1 MSEHFNTL
9 VENNLAGNEA
19 NVIMAAYGEL
29 NCVLMSTNVF
39 TGLVSVSQSHLVSTL
54 YYLQTCLEDVS
65 QSQSQSLG
73 RSHLVSILHYYKH
86 V

>member
-1 MSEHFNTL
+1 M
-9 VENNLAGNEA
+9 LAGNEA

-39 TGLVSVSQSHLVSTL
+39 TGRVLVSQSHLVSTL

-65 QSQSQSLG
+65 QSLC

>member
-1 MSEHFNTL
+1 MFEHFNTL

-19 NVIMAAYGEL
+19 NVIMAAYEEL

-39 TGLVSVSQSHLVSTL
+39 TGLVSVSQSHLVSKL

-65 QSQSQSLG
+65 QSQSLC
-73 RSHLVSILHYYKH
+73 RSHQVSIIHYYKH

>member
-1 MSEHFNTL
+1 
-9 VENNLAGNEA
+9 
-19 NVIMAAYGEL
+19 MAAYGEL

-39 TGLVSVSQSHLVSTL
+39 TGRVLVSQSHLVSTL

-65 QSQSQSLG
+65 QSQSLC

>member
-1 MSEHFNTL
+1 MSEHFNTQ
-9 VENNLAGNEA
+9 VGKNLAGNED
-19 NVIMAAYGEL
+19 NVIMAAYGKF

-39 TGLVSVSQSHLVSTL
+39 TGRVSVSQSHLVSTL
-54 YYLQTCLEDVS
+54 YYQQTCLEDVS
-65 QSQSQSLG
+65 QYLC